1 MSRLDGKVWTI
12 TGGGMGLGKGI
23 VEKFVVDGPKVV
35 LADFSQELGAK
46 TASEFKCDFHFTN
59 VTKRAD

>member
-1 MSRLDGKVWTI
+1 
-12 TGGGMGLGKGI
+12 MGLGKGI